1 VPGRRQSRQPA
12 GCLFL
17 RVAHLQERAE
27 SGNTIEHQQVGLRM
41 RVVAAVAVALVAACA
56 APPGPAELRAP
67 PPLRASGTPPAAD
80 CVPSWHA
87 RALPGKRLT
96 RYAVSSDGR
105 EAAIEAQ
112 ADASAS
118 MLRHALRR
126 EPEALGMLRFSWR
139 VPALMEAADV
149 RDRDREDAVVRV
161 LLAFEGSEERLSPAN
176 RLLFDLAEGVTGER
190 PPYATLIYVWDRHA
204 PAESVVVNART
215 DRIRQIVVESGPA
228 GLTSWR
234 HYDRDIAADF
244 RRAFGEAP
252 GPLVGVA
259 LMTDADNTGARA
271 RALYGP
277 VCLSPRS

>member
-1 VPGRRQSRQPA
+1 
-12 GCLFL
+12 L
-17 RVAHLQERAE
+17 RVACLQERAE
-27 SGNTIEHQQVGLRM
+27 SGNTIELQQTGLRT
-41 RVVAAVAVALVAACA
+41 RVVAAVAAALVAACA
-56 APPGPAELRAP
+56 APSGPAELRP
-67 PPLRASGTPPAAD
+67 PAPLRLNGTAATD

-87 RALPGKRLT
+87 RALPGKRPT
-96 RYAVSSDGR
+96 RYAVSFDGH

-126 EPEALGMLRFSWR
+126 EPEALGKLGFSWR

-161 LLAFEGSEERLSPAN
+161 LLAFEGSEGRLSPAN

-190 PPYATLIYVWDRHA
+190 PPYATLMYVWDRHA

-228 GLTSWR
+228 GLASWR
-234 HYDRDIAADF
+234 HYERDIAADF
-244 RRAFGEAP
+244 RRAYGEAP
-252 GPLVGVA
+252 GPLVGVG